1 MKTKKISGK
10 KMKEKQTKN
19 KIKRSQKK
27 WPGGGHETQEVQH
40 QDKPSTAQRA
50 SGEEHDF
57 RKTRPA
63 QK

>member
-1 MKTKKISGK
+1 M
-10 KMKEKQTKN
+10 
-19 KIKRSQKK
+19 
-27 WPGGGHETQEVQH
+27 PGGHETQEVQH